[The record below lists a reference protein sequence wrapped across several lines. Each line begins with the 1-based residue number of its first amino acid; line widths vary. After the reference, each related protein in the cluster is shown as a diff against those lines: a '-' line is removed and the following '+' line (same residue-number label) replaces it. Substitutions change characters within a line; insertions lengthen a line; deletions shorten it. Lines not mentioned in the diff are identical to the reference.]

1 MAAAWRILRGWF
13 ARVGSDPYYASYER
27 SLGNI
32 KAEVERIHVS
42 SAACRNLPALLA

>member
-1 MAAAWRILRGWF
+1 MSLWQLLRGWL

-32 KAEVERIHVS
+32 KAELDLLQVR
-42 SAACRNLPALLA
+42 AAPVAGGGG